1 MDSCDQCVMCHG
13 LKGAHKCMRQGME
26 KEVTQEIS
34 AALDE
39 LTRLHYLAN
48 EARWYNFEVAC
59 RGWKHPWHESVPDSM
74 IELLTLKSDGKRQN
88 LSCWYRGTLEK
99 APMLPWR
106 VINDELEDAK
116 RYLEEVMQVRYS
128 ISSWA
133 PGGYKYEEMIRTS
146 PHVATYQTWHGN
158 K

>member
-1 MDSCDQCVMCHG
+1 
-13 LKGAHKCMRQGME
+13 ME
-26 KEVTQEIS
+26 KEVQQEINS
-34 AALDE
+34 AVDE

-48 EARWYNFEVAC
+48 EARWYSFELAC

-74 IELLTLKSDGKRQN
+74 IELLTLQYDGKRHTLN
-88 LSCWYRGTLEK
+88 CWYKGTLEA
-99 APMLPWR
+99 APTLPWK

-116 RYLEEVMQVRYS
+116 KYLEEVMQVRYS

-133 PGGYKYEEMIRTS
+133 PGGYKYDEMMHTS
-146 PHVATYQTWHGN
+146 PHVATYQAWYGN